1 MANTESV
8 GVATALVRSG
18 AGIAI
23 LAGRALAGITDLAIR
38 PIIPAAIGRLYA
50 VLRREAHLHPSIA
63 TALELLADTA
73 TSVGRTVAASASPH
87 RPPRR
92 VSPIAP
98 GRARTL
104 GADVRQLARPRAH
117 S

>member
-8 GVATALVRSG
+8 GVVATALVRSG

-23 LAGRALAGITDLAIR
+23 LPGITDLAVR
-38 PIIPAAIGRLYA
+38 PIIPAVTRRLYA
-50 VLRREAHLHPSIA
+50 VLRREAHLRPSIA

-73 TSVGRTVAASASPH
+73 TSVGRRVAASASPH
-87 RPPRR
+87 RPPGGASYVHAVTRGTFE
-92 VSPIAP
+92 VSC
-98 GRARTL
+98 
-104 GADVRQLARPRAH
+104 D